1 MTIPVGNPGRAR
13 SYIIAAQPFP
23 LLAAFPMK
31 ICSTLLLLSL
41 FAAAPVAARQKA
53 EPQAPPVVASAQKVL
68 GEISAGQFDI
78 VEGRYDARLSG
89 ALAPGQLAMAWG
101 RVLAAVGSFESVVSA
116 RVGKTG
122 TLDVVIL
129 ECKFQKGEID
139 AQIAFG
145 PEGKLAGLHFGPHRE
160 SPPPWTSPPYAHPD
174 SFSEQ
179 PLTLVN
185 GKFELPGTLAV
196 PNGAGP
202 FPAVVLLHD
211 SGPHD
216 QDETIGPNKP
226 LKDLAWGLATRG
238 IVVFRYTKRTGK
250 YGAQSNADPAKLT
263 VDDETIS
270 DAQAAAALLGKQ
282 PKIDPMRI
290 LIVGHGLGAY
300 LAPRIA
306 ASDPQIAGIVML
318 AANTRPLEQLL
329 LDEIRYAVAQSGA
342 APSADDQKQIAA
354 IEDGVKKIESPDLK
368 PGEMVTLLGSALP
381 SSYWLDLRN
390 YNPIAA
396 AEALKIPMLFL
407 QGGRDFQVPLATNF
421 DKWQAALADRGAV
434 TLKLYPDLNHL
445 FMSGTGP
452 VAPPGIRKAR
462 PRGRAGSNRHRRL
475 DFRRQTPPVAH
486 SRELAVAVIP
496 SECPAL
502 CLPAAYAGRDSSRRI
517 SLRIRMRYH
526 VRRFPRALSS

>member
-1 MTIPVGNPGRAR
+1 MMRR
-13 SYIIAAQPFP
+13 SHFFCPAVSRMKRCSI
-23 LLAAFPMK
+23 LLMF
-31 ICSTLLLLSL
+31 SL
-41 FAAAPVAARQKA
+41 VAAASLAARQKA
-53 EPQAPPVVASAQKVL
+53 EPQAPPVVASAQQVL
-68 GEISAGQFDI
+68 GEISSGQFDI

-160 SPPPWTSPPYAHPD
+160 SPPPWTSPAYAHPD

-185 GKFELPGTLAV
+185 GNFELPGMLAV
-196 PNGAGP
+196 PNGEGP

-226 LKDLAWGLATRG
+226 LKDLAWGLATHG

-250 YGAQSNADPAKLT
+250 YGAQSSADPAKLT

-270 DAQAAAALLGKQ
+270 DAQAAVALVGKQ
-282 PKIDPMRI
+282 PKVDTKRI
-290 LIVGHGLGAY
+290 FVVGHGLGAY

-306 ASDPQIAGIVML
+306 GDDPQIARIVML
-318 AANTRPLEQLL
+318 AANTRPLELLL
-329 LDEIRYAVAQSGA
+329 LDEIHYVAEKSGT
-342 APSADDQKQIAA
+342 APTADDQKQIAA
-354 IEDGVKKIESPDLK
+354 IEEGVKKIESPDLK
-368 PGEMVTLLGSALP
+368 PGEMITLLGSALP
-381 SSYWLDLRN
+381 SSYWLDLRA

-421 DKWQAALADRGAV
+421 DKWKAALANRSGV
-434 TLKLYPDLNHL
+434 ILKLYPDLNHL
-445 FMSGTGP
+445 FMSGAGVSLP
-452 VAPPGIRKAR
+452 QEYEKLGHVDEQVVADIAVWIS
-462 PRGRAGSNRHRRL
+462 AGK
-475 DFRRQTPPVAH
+475 
-486 SRELAVAVIP
+486 
-496 SECPAL
+496 
-502 CLPAAYAGRDSSRRI
+502 LPQ
-517 SLRIRMRYH
+517 
-526 VRRFPRALSS
+526 